1 MRNAKT
7 LAIVVALGVGLIFS
21 APFAAQAKKKHER
34 QKGGLPALED
44 RVDALTIRVA
54 ALETADIEQETDIMA
69 LETAVAALQGQNQFA
84 CVNAD
89 GTIGNH
95 STGVTS
101 GALPAA
107 GQFEVDFPKDIHLCA
122 AVATIGTN
130 SASSPTPPVAM
141 GFISVAGDP
150 STATE
155 GVSGDTGGAD
165 SDAIFVQTAST
176 LGVATSLGFC
186 LYVSCP

>member
-7 LAIVVALGVGLIFS
+7 LAIVVALGLGLIFLN
-21 APFAAQAKKKHER
+21 PFAAQAKKKHER

-54 ALETADIEQETDIMA
+54 ALETADIEQETDIVA

-101 GALPAA
+101 VLLPTLT
-107 GQFEVDFPKDIHLCA
+107 GGYEVDFGTKDIHACA

-130 SASSPTPPVAM
+130 STTQPTTTIPA

-150 STATE
+150 
-155 GVSGDTGGAD
+155 GAALDADGEVD
-165 SDAIFVQTAST
+165 SDAIFVQTKDTTGAAAN
-176 LGVATSLGFC
+176 LAFC